1 MSMKMKALA
10 AAVAL
15 TAVAGPA
22 SAVID
27 LSGTGNSDMMFVV
40 MDYAGTPDDF
50 SDDRSYSRDLGIGMN
65 AFSSATVP
73 PVFNSA
79 LSAPGYNLTFTPD
92 QTFLNF
98 LAGTKSADVSELRWN
113 VAGSDSNGADRA
125 MTTITALPGLPTL
138 IEFRQWS
145 AGFDATAGY
154 QNKIG
159 THPTSAAGSAIATAS
174 DGTALATTN
183 YGDNWNGRT
192 KDIITTAKMGESAD
206 FYVLWEKVASG
217 SNVAKPELH
226 QYTGFNNQPLKW
238 TLQNDGDLV
247 LAPVPEAETWAMM
260 AAGLLLVG
268 AAARRRMAV

>member
-1 MSMKMKALA
+1 MSMKMKTLA

-22 SAVID
+22 SAAIEK
-27 LSGTGNSDMMFVV
+27 SSTGNSDMVFVV

-50 SDDRSYSRDLGIGMN
+50 SDDRSYSRDLGIRMN
-65 AFSSATVP
+65 DFSSATVP
-73 PVFNSA
+73 PITNSA
-79 LSAPGYNLTFTPD
+79 LSASGYKLTFTPD
-92 QTFLNF
+92 QTFKDF
-98 LAGTKSADVSELRWN
+98 LAGTKSADVSGLRWN

-125 MTTITALPGLPTL
+125 MTTITVLPGLPIL
-138 IEFRQWS
+138 QEFRSWS
-145 AGFDATAGY
+145 LGFDDMALD

-159 THPTSAAGSAIATAS
+159 THPTSTAGSAIATAA
-174 DGTALATTN
+174 DGYALATQY
-183 YGDNWNGRT
+183 YGDNWGGRT
-192 KDIITTAKMGESAD
+192 KSIITTAKMGESAD
-206 FYVLWEKVASG
+206 FYLLWEKVASG
-217 SNVAKPELH
+217 STTAKAELH

>member
-22 SAVID
+22 SAA
-27 LSGTGNSDMMFVV
+27 LLKSSTGNSDMMFVV

-65 AFSSATVP
+65 YFSSGTLP

-92 QTFLNF
+92 QTFLDF
-98 LAGTKSADVSELRWN
+98 LAGTKPADVSALRWN
-113 VAGSDSNGADRA
+113 VAGSDANGPDRA

-138 IEFRQWS
+138 TEFRQWS
-145 AGFDATAGY
+145 AGYDATAGY
-154 QNKIG
+154 QNAIG
-159 THPTSAAGSAIATAS
+159 THPTSAEGSAIATAA
-174 DGTALATTN
+174 DGYALATR
-183 YGDNWNGRT
+183 YWGDNWNGRT

-217 SNVAKPELH
+217 NNVAKPEIQ